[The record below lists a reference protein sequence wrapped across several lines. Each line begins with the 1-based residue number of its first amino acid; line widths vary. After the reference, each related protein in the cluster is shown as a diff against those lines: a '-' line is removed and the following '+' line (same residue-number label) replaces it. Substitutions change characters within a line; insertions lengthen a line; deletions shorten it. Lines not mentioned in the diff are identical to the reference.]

1 MPLLT
6 LLKRMNSTRRGKW
19 VDWITGKPIAAHDFR
34 ATFRTRAEE
43 VATVSHA
50 VIEQAMGYQVGTK
63 VERGRS
69 ERSSAPLSLI
79 ISPSRNFCVAAES
92 GPTETT
98 RRRQLS
104 DRNGNRSTC
113 LRNMPADPAGD

>member
-50 VIEQAMGYQVGTK
+50 VIEQAMGYQVVQELSGG
-63 VERGRS
+63 VPSVVRLRS
-69 ERSSAPLSLI
+69 L
-79 ISPSRNFCVAAES
+79 
-92 GPTETT
+92 
-98 RRRQLS
+98 
-104 DRNGNRSTC
+104 
-113 LRNMPADPAGD
+113 